1 VHLREELAARK
12 AERDD
17 AIQEVRRLIKGDAE
31 VSLVCTCCL
40 TIETPKLGMFPLA
53 NAFYIHDCS

>member
-1 VHLREELAARK
+1 MSLREELAASK

-31 VSLVCTCCL
+31 VCL
-40 TIETPKLGMFPLA
+40 FALA
-53 NAFYIHDCS
+53 A